1 MVSALASINEV
12 NQRRARLALRWV
24 TVSGFSSR
32 CGTFISVCDWC
43 KPTCSKDVIMSQYSG
58 ILVKLAPKRFC
69 YLFQNGRIAM
79 GLPGFRYRLG
89 NV

>member
-1 MVSALASINEV
+1 
-12 NQRRARLALRWV
+12 
-24 TVSGFSSR
+24 
-32 CGTFISVCDWC
+32 
-43 KPTCSKDVIMSQYSG
+43 MSQYSG